1 MEGNDMEV
9 WLDQKPLNIPLSG
22 ATLQDILS
30 DLINNHLGGLRTLR
44 EVKVNGAPYE
54 QAAMGQPTSVFRT
67 QISRLDVETQDIR
80 EVALHFM
87 SNADIY
93 LRTIAASSERVAEMF
108 RVSDEREANEH
119 YLRTLDSLQ
128 LFMQVLATSRDA
140 FNLNFNRLLADGSWP
155 EMHLERLLSLIK
167 EMLAAQEEEDWI
179 LLADLLQYDLVDAL
193 RRWQEIIPV
202 VCDGLKS

>member
-1 MEGNDMEV
+1 MEV
-9 WLDQKPLNIPLSG
+9 WLDQKPLDIALNG
-22 ATLQDILS
+22 ATLQDILN

-44 EVKVNGAPYE
+44 EVKINGAPYAQE
-54 QAAMGQPTSVFRT
+54 AMGQPTRVFRT
-67 QISRLDVETQDIR
+67 QISRLEVETQGTR

-87 SNADIY
+87 SNANHY

-108 RVSDEREANEH
+108 RTSDEREASEH

-128 LFMQVLATSRDA
+128 LFMQVLATARDA
-140 FNLNFNRLLADGSWP
+140 FNLDFTRSLPDGSWP
-155 EMHLERLLSLIK
+155 EMHLERLLTLIK

-193 RRWQEIIPV
+193 RR
-202 VCDGLKS
+202 